1 MAAWD
6 NYPSPKDDPSFP
18 AMKHDIMRAMKDG
31 ESYVIAEQSPNQ
43 QNWQPYNKVKRP
55 GEVRTIAFQGI
66 GHGADTCLF
75 FSNASINWG
84 ARKVSRSN
92 DIACR

>member
-55 GEVRTIAFQGI
+55 GEVRTIAFQGLDMVPT
-66 GHGADTCLF
+66 HACF
-75 FSNASINWG
+75 FKCVNQLG